1 MSTWARHLYEHDPL
15 AIAKGES
22 NNYEA
27 RNIFGYNALVGT
39 SYIPC
44 WENNTA
50 YVQPTTGLTMTVTSN
65 VADNGVVI
73 RIIGL
78 DVNYNI
84 IAENVTLNSAVPP
97 TTTLQFFRI
106 NDVVTISGNALNN
119 IVISSG
125 GVTYARIRGGDGRN
139 QASIYTVPAGYSF
152 YLMRIDAFCA
162 TAAQNNRQIFFRNF
176 VCLPTGVKLRVA
188 ETSFLETMHINRQI
202 PFKYTEKSDIE
213 FQLRGS
219 AGEQF
224 ISVFGE
230 GVLVKNTIQG
240 EP

>member
-1 MSTWARHLYEHDPL
+1 MTTWTRHLYEHNPL
-15 AIAKGES
+15 AISKGES
-22 NNYEA
+22 NDYSA

-50 YVQPTTGLTMTVTSN
+50 YTFPTTPLTMTVTNN
-65 VADNGVVI
+65 VADNGVQILIV
-73 RIIGL
+73 GL
-78 DVNYNI
+78 DGDYNQI
-84 IAENVTLNSAVPP
+84 SEVVTLAGTA
-97 TTTLQFFRI
+97 TTTQQFFRI
-106 NDVVTISGNALNN
+106 NDVITVSGNAVNDITVSN
-119 IVISSG
+119 G
-125 GVTYARIRGGDGRN
+125 GVTYAKVRGGEGKN

-162 TAAQNNRQIFFRNF
+162 TAAQNNRQIYFRNF
-176 VCLPTGVKLRVA
+176 VCLPSGVKLRVA
-188 ETSFLETMHINRQI
+188 ETSFLEIMHIQRQI

-219 AGEQF
+219 AGEQY

-230 GVLVKNTIQG
+230 GVLVKNTIEG

>member
-1 MSTWARHLYEHDPL
+1 MTTWTRHLYEHNPL
-15 AIAKGES
+15 AISKGES
-22 NNYEA
+22 NDYSA

-50 YVQPTTGLTMTVTSN
+50 YTFPTTPLTMTVTNN
-65 VADNGVVI
+65 VADNGVQILIV
-73 RIIGL
+73 GL
-78 DVNYNI
+78 DGDYNQI
-84 IAENVTLNSAVPP
+84 SEVVTLAGTA
-97 TTTLQFFRI
+97 TTTQQFFRI
-106 NDVVTISGNALNN
+106 NDVITVSGNAVNDITVSN
-119 IVISSG
+119 G
-125 GVTYARIRGGDGRN
+125 GVTYAKVRGGEGKN

-162 TAAQNNRQIFFRNF
+162 TAAQNNRQIYFRNF
-176 VCLPTGVKLRVA
+176 VCLPSGVKLRVA
-188 ETSFLETMHINRQI
+188 ETSFLEIMHIQRQI

-219 AGEQF
+219 SGEQY

-230 GVLVKNTIQG
+230 GVLVKNTIEG

>member
-1 MSTWARHLYEHDPL
+1 MTTWTRHLYEHDPL

-22 NNYEA
+22 NDYEP
-27 RNIFGYNALVGT
+27 RNIFGYNANVGT
-39 SYIPC
+39 SFIPL

-50 YVQPTTGLTMTVTSN
+50 YTQPTTGLTMTVTSN
-65 VADNGVVI
+65 VTDNGVVI

-78 DVNYNI
+78 DINYNI

-97 TTTLQFFRI
+97 TTALQFFRI
-106 NDVVTISGNALNN
+106 NDVVTASGNALND
-119 IVISSG
+119 IVVSNG
-125 GVTYARIRGGDGRN
+125 GVTYAKVRGGEGKN
-139 QASIYTVPAGYSF
+139 QASIFTVPAGYSF

-162 TAAQNNRQIFFRNF
+162 TAAQNNRQIFFRNL
-176 VCLPTGVKLRVA
+176 VCLESGVKLRVA

-202 PFKYTEKSDIE
+202 PFRYNEKTDIE

-219 AGEQF
+219 AGQQY

-230 GVLVKNTIQG
+230 GVLCKNTVTG

>member
-1 MSTWARHLYEHDPL
+1 MTTWTRHLYEHDPL

-22 NNYEA
+22 NGYEV
-27 RNIFGYNALVGT
+27 RNIFGYNTLVET
-39 SYIPC
+39 SFIPC

-50 YVQPTTGLTMTVTSN
+50 YVQPTTGLNMTVTSN
-65 VADNGVVI
+65 VSDNGVVI

-78 DVNYNI
+78 DVNYEV

-106 NDVVTISGNALNN
+106 NDVVTASGNAINS
-119 IVISSG
+119 IVVSNG
-125 GVTYARIRGGDGRN
+125 GVTYAKVRGGDGRN

-162 TAAQNNRQIFFRNF
+162 TAAQNNRQIFFRNL
-176 VCLPTGVKLRVA
+176 VCLPNGVKLRVA
-188 ETSFLETMHINRQI
+188 ETSFLEIMNIQREI
-202 PFKYTEKSDIE
+202 PFRYNEKTDIE

-219 AGEQF
+219 AGQQF

-230 GVLVKNTIQG
+230 GVLVKNTVTG

>member
-1 MSTWARHLYEHDPL
+1 MTTWTRHLYEHNPL
-15 AIAKGES
+15 AISKGES
-22 NNYEA
+22 NNYQV
-27 RNIFGYNALVGT
+27 RNIFGYNPLVGT
-39 SYIPC
+39 TYIPC

-50 YVQPTTGLTMTVTSN
+50 YTQPTTGLNMTVTSN

-84 IAENVTLNSAVPP
+84 IAENVTLNSATPP
-97 TTTLQFFRI
+97 VTTQQFFRI
-106 NDVVTISGNALNN
+106 NDVVTISGNALNT
-119 IVISSG
+119 VTISSG
-125 GVTYARIRGGDGRN
+125 GITYAKIRGGDGKN
-139 QASIYTVPAGYSF
+139 QASIFTVPAGYSF

-162 TAAQNNRQIFFRNF
+162 TAAQNNRQVYFRNF
-176 VCLPTGVKLRVA
+176 VCLPNGTKLRVA
-188 ETSFLETMHINRQI
+188 ETSFLEIMHIQRQI
-202 PFKYTEKSDIE
+202 PFKYEEKTDIE

-230 GVLVKNTIQG
+230 GVLVKNTVTG